1 MTATLTLGGLSAVRP
16 LRFSE
21 SCSTSTSARFFQKPT
36 SNFSSRR
43 RISIRAATAVVETRR
58 PATSLYEV
66 LRLKPGASP
75 TEIKSAYRSLAKV
88 YHPDA
93 AAKRLPECGDG
104 DFIEIRNAYETLSDP
119 SARAIYDM
127 SLMAAHGGRSR
138 RFTAAPVTQKRHSG
152 YYSNRRWETDQCW

>member
-1 MTATLTLGGLSAVRP
+1 MTATLTLAGLTAVRP
-16 LRFSE
+16 LRYDDN
-21 SCSTSTSARFFQKPT
+21 CSTSTSTRFIHKPSFNC
-36 SNFSSRR
+36 SNRR
-43 RISIRAATAVVETRR
+43 RISIRAVAAVVETRR

-93 AAKRLPECGDG
+93 AAKRLPECSDG

-119 SARAIYDM
+119 SARAVYDM
-127 SLMAAHGGRSR
+127 SLMAAHGGRNR
-138 RFTAAPVTQKRHSG
+138 RFTAPMTQKRHSG